1 VNLLTPIHNA
11 LEASF
16 AHPVVSA
23 SIEEGVLGQFN
34 PITTIAST
42 LEPALASPSIPSVI
56 QEGVLGYVNLLTA
69 IIEAL
74 EASVTPPVF
83 PVVDKRMLWDG
94 RGILRPG
101 AGWQQEGS
109 HGYDEKEGGP
119 TLKSLR
125 IEVVHRSC
133 LQEIASKPLAWSWSR
148 LDLQTKAWPH
158 MLPPREAPGG

>member
-1 VNLLTPIHNA
+1 M
-11 LEASF
+11 
-16 AHPVVSA
+16 
-23 SIEEGVLGQFN
+23 
-34 PITTIAST
+34 
-42 LEPALASPSIPSVI
+42 
-56 QEGVLGYVNLLTA
+56 LGYVNLLTA

-158 MLPPREAPGG
+158 MLPPRKEPGG